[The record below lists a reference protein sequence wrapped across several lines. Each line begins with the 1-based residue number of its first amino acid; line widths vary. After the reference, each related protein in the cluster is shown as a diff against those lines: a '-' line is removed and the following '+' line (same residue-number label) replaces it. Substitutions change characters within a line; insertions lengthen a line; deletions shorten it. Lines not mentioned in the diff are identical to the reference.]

1 MKTISMTELARRLG
15 IQAHQVHY
23 LIKSGR
29 IPAGIKGN
37 KFRYYSEEQVQGIER
52 WYRDYMKLDAGCCN
66 ETK

>member
-29 IPAGIKGN
+29 IPPGEKGD
-37 KFRYYSEEQVQGIER
+37 KFRCYSVEQAERIEK
-52 WYRDYMKLDAGCCN
+52 WYASYQELDKGVLV
-66 ETK
+66 